1 DAYLAQLEQAKA
13 RDHRK
18 IGQELG
24 LFTIDP
30 LVGSGMVLWKPKGA
44 IVRLILETHL
54 RDKLR
59 QAGYQAVFSP
69 HIGRLELYRT
79 SGHFPYY
86 RDAQFPPLYET
97 DTSRILNELWVAIS
111 ERGAGK
117 AVSAKERTY
126 LEELKIASPS
136 TWERLTGSKSPQ
148 RLRLSPDAA
157 D

>member
-1 DAYLAQLEQAKA
+1 DAHLQQLEQAKQ

-30 LVGSGMVLWKPKGA
+30 LVGSGVVLWKPKGA
-44 IVRLILETHL
+44 IVRLILEGHL
-54 RDKLR
+54 REKLR
-59 QAGYQAVFSP
+59 EAGYQPVFTP

-97 DTSRILNELWVAIS
+97 DTARLLNELWVAIM

-117 AVSAKERTY
+117 PSSSPEKML
-126 LEELKIASPS
+126 LEELKV
-136 TWERLTGSKSPQ
+136 
-148 RLRLSPDAA
+148 A
-157 D
+157 DH